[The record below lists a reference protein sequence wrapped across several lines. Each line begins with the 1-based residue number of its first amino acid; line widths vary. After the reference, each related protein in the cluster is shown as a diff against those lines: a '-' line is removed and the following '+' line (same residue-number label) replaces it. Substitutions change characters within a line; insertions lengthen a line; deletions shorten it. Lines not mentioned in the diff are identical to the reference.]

1 LGCRG
6 TQMIELLL
14 FALAGCA
21 LGVFTGLTPGIHVNT
36 ISLMALSLGFCSG
49 TGLAV
54 LVTAMGITHS
64 FVDFIPSILFGAPDA
79 DNFLGVL
86 PGHRMLLQGKGLK
99 AVRLTIAGGLF
110 GAMGAILLAP
120 VFLGFVSALYGFL
133 PAVIPFI
140 LLLVLGLMVL
150 SERGVKKRGYALLVI
165 LLSALLGIS
174 VLRLNPFGNAL
185 MASVIGFFAVSTLVY
200 SLAKNSVL
208 KRQFHSKSEIRG
220 RSVIEGSLL
229 SIAGAGTVSIL
240 PGIGP
245 GQAAFIAARLAG
257 RTKTEA
263 YLAMLGGINT
273 ANIIFSLLVVL
284 ASGRIRTGVAAVVS
298 QVLPEKSMLVFLLA
312 GTALFAVGFSVLVTN
327 AIAGFILRRVHL
339 VPYRKV
345 NIAILG
351 LLAVV
356 VFAVSGVY
364 GLLVSCVSAAIA
376 LVAVTKKV
384 KRTHCMAFLIVP
396 TIMLY
401 LGL

>member
-1 LGCRG
+1 LNCRG

-36 ISLMALSLGFCSG
+36 VSLIALTLGFYSG
-49 TGLAV
+49 TGLVV
-54 LVTAMGITHS
+54 LVIAMGITHS
-64 FVDFIPSILFGAPDA
+64 FVDFVPSILFGAPDA

-86 PGHRMLLQGKGLK
+86 PGHRMLLQGQGLK
-99 AVRLTIAGGLF
+99 AVQLTVAGGLF

-120 VFLGFVSALYGFL
+120 VFLAFVSALYEFL

-140 LLLVLGLMVL
+140 LTLVLGLMVL
-150 SERGVKKRGYALLVI
+150 SEHGVKKAYALLVI

-185 MASVIGFFAVSTLVY
+185 MASVTGFFAVSTLVY
-200 SLAKNSVL
+200 SLVKNSVL
-208 KRQFHSKSEIRG
+208 KRQIQSKSEIREK
-220 RSVIEGSLL
+220 SVVEGSLL

-245 GQAAFIAARLAG
+245 GQAAFIAAKLG
-257 RTKTEA
+257 GKTKTGA
-263 YLAMLGGINT
+263 YLVMLGGINT
-273 ANIIFSLLVVL
+273 ANIIFSLLTL
-284 ASGRIRTGVAAVVS
+284 IAAGRIRTGVAAVVS
-298 QVLPEKSMLVFLLA
+298 QALPDKSMLVFLLA

-327 AIAGFILRRVHL
+327 AIAGFILKRVHL

-356 VFAVSGVY
+356 VFLASGVY

-376 LVAVTKKV
+376 LIAVTKKV